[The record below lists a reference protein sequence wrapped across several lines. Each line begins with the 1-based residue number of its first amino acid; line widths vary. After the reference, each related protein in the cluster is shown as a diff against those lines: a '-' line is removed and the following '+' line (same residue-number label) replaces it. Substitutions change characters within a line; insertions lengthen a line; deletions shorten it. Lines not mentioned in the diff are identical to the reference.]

1 MFERITRREEADLFI
16 AWMAISLSF
25 AIIKIAPS
33 GILGPIN
40 PVDPL
45 VALIYFGISLLTV
58 GIGFILHE
66 MAHKFTAIRYGYWAE
81 FRKDNSMLLVAV
93 ALASLVGFV
102 FAAPGATVIYSNTA
116 DGRGLTREQNGKISA
131 AGPVI
136 NLLLCIPFAALAVV
150 GVNILPNGGNLLSV
164 IGIFGVQINAMI
176 ASFNMLPISILDGR
190 KVLSWNIPVFAL
202 LILASFGLLVGSFTF
217 LIPLGMNF

>member
-1 MFERITRREEADLFI
+1 MFERISRREEADLFI

-25 AIIKIAPS
+25 AIIKIAPT
-33 GILGPIN
+33 GVLGPIKS
-40 PVDPL
+40 VDPL

-102 FAAPGATVIYSNTA
+102 FAAPGATIIFSNS
-116 DGRGLTREQNGKISA
+116 GSGQGLTRRENGIISA
-131 AGPVI
+131 SGPVV
-136 NLLLCIPFAALAVV
+136 NLLLCIPFAALVFIGSPAM
-150 GVNILPNGGNLLSV
+150 GSLLTQ
-164 IGIFGVQINAMI
+164 IGIFGLQINAMI
-176 ASFNMLPISILDGR
+176 AAFNLLPISILDGR
-190 KVLSWNIPVFAL
+190 KVMAWNLPVFAL
-202 LILASFGLLVGSFTF
+202 LIIASFGILVGSFYLF
-217 LIPLGMNF
+217 

>member
-1 MFERITRREEADLFI
+1 M
-16 AWMAISLSF
+16 
-25 AIIKIAPS
+25 
-33 GILGPIN
+33 GPIN
-40 PVDPL
+40 SVDPL

-102 FAAPGATVIYSNTA
+102 FAAPGATIIYSNTA
-116 DGRGLTREQNGKISA
+116 DGRGLSREQNGKISA
-131 AGPVI
+131 AGPII
-136 NLLLCIPFAALAVV
+136 NLLLCIPFA
-150 GVNILPNGGNLLSV
+150 ILVMIGGTLSTGGSNLLSV

-190 KVLSWNIPVFAL
+190 KVMSWNIPVFVL
-202 LILASFGLLVGSFTF
+202 LILASFGVLVGSFYVF
-217 LIPLGMNF
+217 

>member
-1 MFERITRREEADLFI
+1 MLERISRREEADLFV

-25 AIIKIAPS
+25 AIIKIAPY

-40 PVDPL
+40 SVDPL

-102 FAAPGATVIYSNTA
+102 FAAPGATVIYSNTT
-116 DGRGLTREQNGKISA
+116 DGRGLSREQNGKISA
-131 AGPVI
+131 AGPLI
-136 NLLLCIPFAALAVV
+136 NLLLCIPFAILVV
-150 GVNILPNGGNLLSV
+150 IGVTISTGGSNLLSV

-190 KVLSWNIPVFAL
+190 KVMSWNIPVFIF
-202 LILASFGLLVGSFTF
+202 LILASFGVLVGSFYF
-217 LIPLGMNF
+217 F